1 VDVNVTDRWPDLY
14 IAIEMIQKIAPTL
27 GSTAVLSECAN
38 GSKVKM
44 NGNLVDS
51 GVSPPRI
58 CSMAGF

>member
-1 VDVNVTDRWPDLY
+1 MDVNFTDRWPDLY
-14 IAIEMIQKIAPTL
+14 IAIEMIQKMASNL

-44 NGNLVDS
+44 DGNLVDS
-51 GVSPPRI
+51 GAPPPRI